1 MARKQ
6 ARVAAMQLIY
16 EQMEGGDGGEE
27 TLRGLIGFEPAGFG
41 FSGGEDPAEDTLPAP
56 DGPAENVEPGEGAAP
71 DPAYEEDVAF
81 IRELVQGVCGHGAE
95 LDEKISAYLRD
106 WSLSRVAKV
115 DVAILR
121 LAIYELLWLRDVPES
136 VVINEAV
143 EMAKRFSTDKS
154 GAFVNGVL
162 GALSRGKQA

>member
-27 TLRGLIGFEPAGFG
+27 TLRGLIGFEPAA
-41 FSGGEDPAEDTLPAP
+41 SGEPEEERTGEENQPAET
-56 DGPAENVEPGEGAAP
+56 EGQPTEYETP
-71 DPAYEEDVAF
+71 DPAYEEDRAF
-81 IRELVQGVCGHGAE
+81 IETLVKGVCGHAAE
-95 LDEKISAYLRD
+95 LDDKITSYLRD

-115 DVAILR
+115 DLAILR
-121 LAIYELLWLRDVPES
+121 LAFYELLYMKDAPET

-143 EMAKRFSTDKS
+143 EMAKRYSTDKS

-162 GALSRGKQA
+162 GALSRREQA

>member
-27 TLRGLIGFEPAGFG
+27 TLRGLIGFEPAAA
-41 FSGGEDPAEDTLPAP
+41 GEPEEERTGEEIQPAETESE
-56 DGPAENVEPGEGAAP
+56 PAEGKAS
-71 DPAYEEDVAF
+71 DPAYEEDRAF
-81 IRELVQGVCGHGAE
+81 IETLVKGVCGHAAE
-95 LDEKISAYLRD
+95 LDDKITSYLRD

-115 DVAILR
+115 DLAILR
-121 LAIYELLWLRDVPES
+121 LAFYELLYMKDVPET

-143 EMAKRFSTDKS
+143 EMAKRYSTDKS

-162 GALSRGKQA
+162 GALSRREQA

>member
-27 TLRGLIGFEPAGFG
+27 TLRGLIGFEPAAA
-41 FSGGEDPAEDTLPAP
+41 GESPEEAP
-56 DGPAENVEPGEGAAP
+56 PEGMKEIPLEGAEPEQEEAAA
-71 DPAYEEDVAF
+71 DPVYEEDLAF
-81 IRELVQGVCGHGAE
+81 IQSIVEGVRSRADE
-95 LDEKISAYLRD
+95 LDERISGFLRD
-106 WSLSRVAKV
+106 WSLARVAKV
-115 DVAILR
+115 DLDILR
-121 LAIYELLWLRDVPES
+121 LAFYELLYLKDTPET

-162 GALSRGKQA
+162 GALSRGDTQ

>member
-27 TLRGLIGFEPAGFG
+27 TLCGLIGFEPAAAVE
-41 FSGGEDPAEDTLPAP
+41 SPEEAP
-56 DGPAENVEPGEGAAP
+56 PEGMKEIPLEGAEPGQEEAAP
-71 DPAYEEDVAF
+71 DPVYEEDLAF
-81 IRELVQGVCGHGAE
+81 IRSIVEGVRSRADE
-95 LDEKISAYLRD
+95 LDGRISGFLRD
-106 WSLSRVAKV
+106 WSLARVAKV
-115 DVAILR
+115 DLAILR
-121 LAIYELLWLRDVPES
+121 LAFYELLYLKDVPET
-136 VVINEAV
+136 VVISEAV

-162 GALSRGKQA
+162 GALSRRETE

>member
-27 TLRGLIGFEPAGFG
+27 TLRGLIGFEPAAA
-41 FSGGEDPAEDTLPAP
+41 GEPEEEGTGEGLQPAETE
-56 DGPAENVEPGEGAAP
+56 GEPTEGEVS
-71 DPAYEEDVAF
+71 DPAYVEDRAF
-81 IRELVQGVCGHGAE
+81 IETLVKGVCGHSAE
-95 LDEKISAYLRD
+95 LDEKITSYLRD

-115 DVAILR
+115 DLAILR
-121 LAIYELLWLRDVPES
+121 LAFYELLYIKDVPET

-143 EMAKRFSTDKS
+143 EMAKRYSTDKS

-162 GALSRGKQA
+162 GALSRRDQA